1 MRARHK
7 ETEIKLAL
15 SGTVSLRRRLRQ
27 LRFRVR
33 QRRSFERNTLFDTA
47 RRTLRRRGCMLRLRS
62 VNGRHWLTFKG
73 PAERLRGY
81 KVRVEFEAELSGAPA
96 AQAILAGL
104 GLRPV
109 FRYEKFR
116 TVYTGRGR
124 WRGGE
129 VMLDETP
136 IGAFVELEGSRRW
149 IRRLAQALG
158 AGPRA
163 FITKTYAALY
173 ADWCQRRRRPL
184 GNMIFRRNS
193 P

>member
-1 MRARHK
+1 MRARRK

-15 SGTVSLRRRLRQ
+15 SSTASLRRRLRQ
-27 LRFRVR
+27 LRFRLW

-47 RRTLRRRGCMLRLRS
+47 RHTLRRRGCMLRLRS

-73 PAERLRGY
+73 PADRLRRY
-81 KVRVEFEAELSGAPA
+81 KVRTEFEAELSDAPA
-96 AQAILAGL
+96 AQEILTGL
-104 GLRPV
+104 GFRPV

-116 TVYTGRGR
+116 TVYAGRGR

-129 VMLDETP
+129 AMLDETP
-136 IGAFVELEGSRRW
+136 IGVFVELEGSRRW

-163 FITKTYAALY
+163 FITKAYAALY
-173 ADWCQRRRRPL
+173 ADWCRRRHRPL